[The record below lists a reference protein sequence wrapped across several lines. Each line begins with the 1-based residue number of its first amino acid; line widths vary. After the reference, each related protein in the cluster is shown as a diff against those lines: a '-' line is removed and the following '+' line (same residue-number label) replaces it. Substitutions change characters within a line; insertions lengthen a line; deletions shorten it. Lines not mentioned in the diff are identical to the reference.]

1 MIESLKARLPGL
13 MANEVKS
20 GKGKATKP
28 EDLMKMYDITI
39 QSFVEISQLPGI
51 EEDES
56 VSAEVQAQ
64 VTGYKAFRYYGVSS
78 SPSPPPLIMEEVL
91 IFIEVYI
98 FQQVLMVVQQKFLF
112 T

>member
-64 VTGYKAFRYYGVSS
+64 VTGYKAFRYYGLSS
-78 SPSPPPLIMEEVL
+78 SSLSS
-91 IFIEVYI
+91 
-98 FQQVLMVVQQKFLF
+98 QKS
-112 T
+112 